1 MAFALLNLSQIIIKK
16 WIGEQYVFTKFFL
29 SLLIILMLTQNLI
42 YSVTSY
48 FQIVNKMHMIT
59 KQIMLVSILN
69 ISSFYFFAK
78 IFGLEYGFISSILL
92 DFFLLI
98 LLLMK
103 IYINEKEKILLK
115 QVIIDISII
124 FGFSLFVYKNY
135 YGEFFFLIIYSLITI
150 KSFYKN
156 DS

>member
-1 MAFALLNLSQIIIKK
+1 
-16 WIGEQYVFTKFFL
+16 
-29 SLLIILMLTQNLI
+29 
-42 YSVTSY
+42 
-48 FQIVNKMHMIT
+48 
-59 KQIMLVSILN
+59 MLVSILN